1 MPWTHR
7 LLHLLIA
14 TAIIMNIIYHMK
26 NAAHSSPGFTSEVT
40 AWGLFKVS
48 LLLEAKHF
56 TVLAPHAY

>member
-1 MPWTHR
+1 
-7 LLHLLIA
+7 
-14 TAIIMNIIYHMK
+14 MNIIYHMK